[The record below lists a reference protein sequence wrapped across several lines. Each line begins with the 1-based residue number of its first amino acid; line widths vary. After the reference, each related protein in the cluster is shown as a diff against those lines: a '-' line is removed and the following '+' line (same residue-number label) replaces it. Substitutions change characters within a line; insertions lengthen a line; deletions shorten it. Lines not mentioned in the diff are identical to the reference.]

1 MHTDFFTH
9 LRNSI
14 GLALIWIMPSLVYF
28 VKELFGFGGSAIF
41 SGIFYC
47 IGLVLMLNRS
57 SLRQAYKLNPQIA
70 AVGLTFY
77 IFSLIYFFVFNSHP
91 PSFTLELLNLCISTM
106 YIVLLLRVSNE
117 SQDQLVWIIFFAT
130 LLINILLIYSISTNP
145 YFTLGA
151 RASVQMSSKGNS
163 EYSGNPYVYSK
174 NGLLGFVISLLMIQ
188 LKPVLVK
195 SYSFIFRIFLH
206 INLWLSL
213 IVVLL
218 TQTRATFLALAII
231 LFLYLVFV
239 FKPSKE
245 SFKMT
250 KASWTFYGIILL
262 FMNYINTKFQL
273 FDIISGY
280 YSSYATQIERALL
293 TGSKLGKVAEQ
304 DMSAMGR
311 VRNIEYFIS
320 EWTYNKFNFIFGYG
334 YRFKYMDVPALEAFL
349 SFGIVGL
356 FLFLLLQGT
365 ILFYA
370 IKALKSESVFQI
382 FLGLVY
388 FHTFISIFTAG
399 RPTDF
404 PYWISYFI
412 FMRFLGVTYEKS
424 SNNLWNPIQ

>member
-1 MHTDFFTH
+1 
-9 LRNSI
+9 
-14 GLALIWIMPSLVYF
+14 MPSLVYF
-28 VKELFGFGGSAIF
+28 VKEILGFGGSAIF

-47 IGLVLMLNRS
+47 IGLVLMLNRT
-57 SLRQAYKLNPQIA
+57 SLRHAYKLNPHIA
-70 AVGLTFY
+70 AVGITFY
-77 IFSLIYFFVFNSHP
+77 LFSILYFFIFNSHP
-91 PSFTLELLNLCISTM
+91 PSFTIELLNLCISTM
-106 YIVLLLRVSNE
+106 YILLLMRICNE
-117 SQDQLVWIIFFAT
+117 SQAYLVWTIFFAT
-130 LLINILLIYSISTNP
+130 LLINLLLIYSISTNP

-151 RASVQMSSKGNS
+151 RATVQMSTKGNS

-195 SYSFIFRIFLH
+195 NYSFLFRILLH

-231 LFLYLVFV
+231 LILYFVFV

-245 SFKMT
+245 VFRPT
-250 KASWTFYGIILL
+250 KAGWTFYGIIFL
-262 FMNYINTKFQL
+262 FMNYINNKFQL

-280 YSSYATQIERALL
+280 YSSYAAQIERALL
-293 TGSKLGKVAEQ
+293 TGSKLGKVADQ
-304 DMSAMGR
+304 DLSAMGR
-311 VRNIEYFIS
+311 VRNIEYFFS
-320 EWTYNKFNFIFGYG
+320 EWTQNKYNFVFGYG
-334 YRFKYMDVPALEAFL
+334 YRFKYMDVPVLEAFL
-349 SFGIVGL
+349 SFGIIGVIL
-356 FLFLLLQGT
+356 FILLQGT

-370 IKALKSESVFQI
+370 IKALKSDSIFQI
-382 FLGLVY
+382 FLGLIY

-412 FMRFLGVTYEKS
+412 FMRFLGVTHDKS
-424 SNNLWNPIQ
+424 LNTN

>member
-1 MHTDFFTH
+1 
-9 LRNSI
+9 
-14 GLALIWIMPSLVYF
+14 MPSLVYF
-28 VKELFGFGGSAIF
+28 VKEILGFGGSAIF

-47 IGLVLMLNRS
+47 IGLVLMLNRT
-57 SLRQAYKLNPQIA
+57 SLRQAYKLNPHIA
-70 AVGLTFY
+70 AVGITFY
-77 IFSLIYFFVFNSHP
+77 IFSILYFFIFNSHP
-91 PSFTLELLNLCISTM
+91 PSFTIELLNLCISTM
-106 YIVLLLRVSNE
+106 YILLLMRICNE
-117 SQDQLVWIIFFAT
+117 SQAYLVWTIFFAT
-130 LLINILLIYSISTNP
+130 LLINLLLIYSISTNP

-151 RASVQMSSKGNS
+151 RATVQMSSKGNS

-195 SYSFIFRIFLH
+195 NYSFLFRILLH

-231 LFLYLVFV
+231 LILYFVFV

-245 SFKMT
+245 VFRPT
-250 KASWTFYGIILL
+250 KAGWTFYGIIFL
-262 FMNYINTKFQL
+262 FMNYINNKFQL

-280 YSSYATQIERALL
+280 YNSYAAQIERALL
-293 TGSKLGKVAEQ
+293 TGSKLGKVADQ
-304 DMSAMGR
+304 DLSAMGR
-311 VRNIEYFIS
+311 VRNIEYFFS
-320 EWTYNKFNFIFGYG
+320 EWAHNKYNFVFGYG
-334 YRFKYMDVPALEAFL
+334 YRFKYMDVPVLEAFL
-349 SFGIVGL
+349 SFGIIGVIL
-356 FLFLLLQGT
+356 FILLQGT

-370 IKALKSESVFQI
+370 FKAIKSDSIFQI
-382 FLGLVY
+382 FLGLIY

-412 FMRFLGVTYEKS
+412 FMRFLGVTHDKS
-424 SNNLWNPIQ
+424 LNTN

>member
-1 MHTDFFTH
+1 
-9 LRNSI
+9 
-14 GLALIWIMPSLVYF
+14 MPSLVYF
-28 VKELFGFGGSAIF
+28 VKEILGFGGSAIF

-47 IGLVLMLNRS
+47 IGLVLMLNRT
-57 SLRQAYKLNPQIA
+57 SLRQAYKLNPHIA
-70 AVGLTFY
+70 AVGITFY
-77 IFSLIYFFVFNSHP
+77 IFSILYFFIFNSHP
-91 PSFTLELLNLCISTM
+91 PSFTIELLNLCISTM
-106 YIVLLLRVSNE
+106 YILLLMRICNE
-117 SQDQLVWIIFFAT
+117 SQAYLVWTIFFAT
-130 LLINILLIYSISTNP
+130 LLINLLLIYSISTNP

-151 RASVQMSSKGNS
+151 RATVQMSSKGNS

-195 SYSFIFRIFLH
+195 NYSFLFRILLH

-231 LFLYLVFV
+231 LILYFVFV

-245 SFKMT
+245 VFRPT
-250 KASWTFYGIILL
+250 KAGWTFYGIIFL
-262 FMNYINTKFQL
+262 FMNYINNKFQL

-280 YSSYATQIERALL
+280 YSSYAAQIERALL
-293 TGSKLGKVAEQ
+293 TGSKLGKVADQ
-304 DMSAMGR
+304 DLSAMGR
-311 VRNIEYFIS
+311 VRNIEYFFS
-320 EWTYNKFNFIFGYG
+320 EWAHNKYNFVFGYG
-334 YRFKYMDVPALEAFL
+334 YRFKYMDVPVLEAFL
-349 SFGIVGL
+349 SFGIIGVIL
-356 FLFLLLQGT
+356 FILLQGT

-370 IKALKSESVFQI
+370 FKAIKSDSIFQI
-382 FLGLVY
+382 FLGLIY

-412 FMRFLGVTYEKS
+412 FMRFLGVTHDKS
-424 SNNLWNPIQ
+424 LNTN

>member
-1 MHTDFFTH
+1 MHTDSFTH

-28 VKELFGFGGSAIF
+28 VKEILGFGGSAIF

-47 IGLVLMLNRS
+47 IGLVLMLNRT
-57 SLRQAYKLNPQIA
+57 SLRQAYKLNPHIA
-70 AVGLTFY
+70 AVGITFY
-77 IFSLIYFFVFNSHP
+77 IFSILYFFIFNSHP
-91 PSFTLELLNLCISTM
+91 PSFTIELLNLCISTM
-106 YIVLLLRVSNE
+106 YILLLMRICNE
-117 SQDQLVWIIFFAT
+117 SQAYLVWTIFFAT
-130 LLINILLIYSISTNP
+130 LLINLLLIYSISTNP

-151 RASVQMSSKGNS
+151 RATVQMSSKGNS

-195 SYSFIFRIFLH
+195 NYSFLFRILLH

-231 LFLYLVFV
+231 LILYFVFV

-245 SFKMT
+245 VFRPT
-250 KASWTFYGIILL
+250 KAGWTFYGIIFL
-262 FMNYINTKFQL
+262 FMNYINNKFQL

-280 YSSYATQIERALL
+280 YNSYAAQIERALL
-293 TGSKLGKVAEQ
+293 TGSKLGKVADQ
-304 DMSAMGR
+304 DLSAMGR
-311 VRNIEYFIS
+311 VRNIEYFFS
-320 EWTYNKFNFIFGYG
+320 EWAHNKYNFVFGYG
-334 YRFKYMDVPALEAFL
+334 YRFKYMDVPVLEAFL
-349 SFGIVGL
+349 SFGIIGVIL
-356 FLFLLLQGT
+356 FILLQGT

-370 IKALKSESVFQI
+370 FKAIKSDSIFQI
-382 FLGLVY
+382 FLGLIY

-412 FMRFLGVTYEKS
+412 FMRFLGVTHDKS
-424 SNNLWNPIQ
+424 LNTN

>member
-1 MHTDFFTH
+1 MQTDSFTH

-28 VKELFGFGGSAIF
+28 VKELLGFGGSAIF

-47 IGLVLMLNRS
+47 IGLVLMLNRT
-57 SLRQAYKLNPQIA
+57 SLRQAYKLNPHIA
-70 AVGLTFY
+70 AVGITFY
-77 IFSLIYFFVFNSHP
+77 LFSLLYFFIFNSNP
-91 PSFTLELLNLCISTM
+91 PSFTIELLNLCISTF
-106 YIVLLLRVSNE
+106 YILLLLRISNE
-117 SQDQLVWIIFFAT
+117 SQAYLVWTIFFAT
-130 LLINILLIYSISTNP
+130 LLINLLLIYSISTNP

-151 RASVQMSSKGNS
+151 RATVQMSTKGNS

-195 SYSFIFRIFLH
+195 NYSFLFRILLH

-231 LFLYLVFV
+231 LILFFVFV

-245 SFKMT
+245 VFRPT
-250 KASWTFYGIILL
+250 KAGWTFYGVIFL
-262 FMNYINTKFQL
+262 FMNYINNKFQL

-280 YSSYATQIERALL
+280 YSSYAAQIERALL
-293 TGSKLGKVAEQ
+293 TGSKLGKVADQ
-304 DMSAMGR
+304 DLSAMGR
-311 VRNIEYFIS
+311 VRNIEYFFS
-320 EWTYNKFNFIFGYG
+320 EWTQNKYNFVFGYG
-334 YRFKYMDVPALEAFL
+334 YRFKYMDVPVLEAFL
-349 SFGIVGL
+349 SFGIIGL
-356 FLFLLLQGT
+356 ILFILLQGT

-370 IKALKSESVFQI
+370 IKALKSDSIFQI
-382 FLGLVY
+382 FLGLIY

-412 FMRFLGVTYEKS
+412 FMRFLGVTHDKS
-424 SNNLWNPIQ
+424 LNTN

>member
-1 MHTDFFTH
+1 
-9 LRNSI
+9 
-14 GLALIWIMPSLVYF
+14 MPSLVYF
-28 VKELFGFGGSAIF
+28 VKEILGFGGSAIF

-47 IGLVLMLNRS
+47 IGLVLMLNRT
-57 SLRQAYKLNPQIA
+57 SLRHAYNLNPHIA
-70 AVGLTFY
+70 AVGITFY
-77 IFSLIYFFVFNSHP
+77 LFSILYFFIFNSHP
-91 PSFTLELLNLCISTM
+91 PSFTIELLNLCISTM
-106 YIVLLLRVSNE
+106 YILLLMRICNE
-117 SQDQLVWIIFFAT
+117 SQAYLVWTIFFAT
-130 LLINILLIYSISTNP
+130 LLINLLLIYSISTNP

-151 RASVQMSSKGNS
+151 RATVQMSSKGNS

-195 SYSFIFRIFLH
+195 NYSFLFRILLH

-231 LFLYLVFV
+231 LILYIVFV

-245 SFKMT
+245 VFRPT
-250 KASWTFYGIILL
+250 KAGWTFYGIIFL
-262 FMNYINTKFQL
+262 FMNYINNKFQL

-280 YSSYATQIERALL
+280 YSSYAAQIERALL
-293 TGSKLGKVAEQ
+293 TGSKLGKVADQ
-304 DMSAMGR
+304 DLSAMGR
-311 VRNIEYFIS
+311 VRNIEYFFS
-320 EWTYNKFNFIFGYG
+320 EWAHNKYNFVFGYG
-334 YRFKYMDVPALEAFL
+334 YRFKYMDVPVLEAFL
-349 SFGIVGL
+349 SFGIIGVIL
-356 FLFLLLQGT
+356 FILLQGT

-370 IKALKSESVFQI
+370 FKALKSDSIFQI
-382 FLGLVY
+382 FLGLIY

-412 FMRFLGVTYEKS
+412 FMRFLGVTHDKS
-424 SNNLWNPIQ
+424 LNTN